1 MQVILLESVAKLGK
15 VGEEVRVKP
24 GFGRNFLIPQ
34 GKALRATNENRQV
47 FETKRA
53 EIEKANEAKKSE
65 AAKIAKKIDDK
76 FITVI
81 RQAGEDGHLYGS
93 VTSRDIAA
101 AVTELAGVEIN
112 HKQVVIN
119 KPIKTVGVYVQAV
132 DLHADV
138 PAAVN
143 VVVAR
148 VDGEVEQLKEAFL
161 NPESNKDHEDIT
173 AEVKKDAA
181 AKIEV
186 KSDEEIAA
194 EEEKK
199 AAAAEK
205 SEEVASEEESKE
217 GDDA

>member
-1 MQVILLESVAKLGK
+1 MQVILLESIAKLGK
-15 VGEEVRVKP
+15 VGEEVRVKS

-47 FETKRA
+47 FESKRA

-65 AAKIAKKIDDK
+65 ASKIAKKIDDK
-76 FITVI
+76 FISVI

-101 AVTELAGVEIN
+101 AVTELAGSEVN

-143 VVVAR
+143 VIVAR
-148 VDGEVEQLKEAFL
+148 VEGEVEQLKQAFL
-161 NPESNKDHEDIT
+161 NPESGNDHEDIT
-173 AEVKKDAA
+173 AEVSEE

-186 KSDEEIAA
+186 VESEESA

-199 AAAAEK
+199 EAAAE
-205 SEEVASEEESKE
+205 
-217 GDDA
+217 